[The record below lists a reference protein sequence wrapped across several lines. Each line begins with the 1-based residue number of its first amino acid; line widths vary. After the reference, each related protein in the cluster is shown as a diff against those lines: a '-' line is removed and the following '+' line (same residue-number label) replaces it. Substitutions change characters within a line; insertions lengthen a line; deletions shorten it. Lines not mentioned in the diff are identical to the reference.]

1 MSGKR
6 RAGTPKAAVQ
16 RKPRSAAVFEEGS
29 GNIFADLGLADA
41 AERQAKADLSH
52 VIINIVEDHG
62 WTQRKA
68 ADMLGIAESE
78 MSDLVNGKLRRFSR
92 ERLERY
98 LYVLGMEIRI
108 QVFPRRAGRK
118 PVGVSVQVL
127 ATA

>member
-6 RAGTPKAAVQ
+6 RAATPKAAVT
-16 RKPRSAAVFEEGS
+16 RKPPSTVVFEEGS
-29 GNIFADLGLADA
+29 GNVFADLGLADA

-68 ADMLGIAESE
+68 ADVLDIAESE
-78 MSDLVNGKLRRFSR
+78 ISDLVNGKLLRFSR

-108 QVFPRRAGRK
+108 QVFPRRAGKRHG
-118 PVGVSVQVL
+118 GVSVQVL

>member
-1 MSGKR
+1 MLPLR
-6 RAGTPKAAVQ
+6 WTEQAV
-16 RKPRSAAVFEEGS
+16 EH
-29 GNIFADLGLADA
+29 LG
-41 AERQAKADLSH
+41 
-52 VIINIVEDHG
+52 
-62 WTQRKA
+62 
-68 ADMLGIAESE
+68 GIAESE